1 MDFYETSKAQSC
13 LWGGKNLKLDQDKTC
28 GWVFRFPSKE
38 EEKKIRNLSRF
49 CCFSLEPPENH
60 VYNLF
65 SVTVISALKNG
76 VRFTH
81 DKLETL
87 AERYTDLEAD
97 YNEKQQELV
106 AQAMEVASSY
116 VPVFESTSALLGEID
131 VFAG

>member
-1 MDFYETSKAQSC
+1 
-13 LWGGKNLKLDQDKTC
+13 
-28 GWVFRFPSKE
+28 
-38 EEKKIRNLSRF
+38 
-49 CCFSLEPPENH
+49 
-60 VYNLF
+60 LF

-87 AERYTDLEAD
+87 ATRYTELEAD